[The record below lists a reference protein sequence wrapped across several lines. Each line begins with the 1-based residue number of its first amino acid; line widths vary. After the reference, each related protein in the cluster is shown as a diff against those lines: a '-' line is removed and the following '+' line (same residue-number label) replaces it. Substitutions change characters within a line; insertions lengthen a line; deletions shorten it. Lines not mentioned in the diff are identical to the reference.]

1 MNIATRVLL
10 ELQETTLLA
19 ARAARGLF
27 KRPRYIPES
36 IAQMDAIGVGSL
48 TIIILT
54 GFFTGGVLTLQ
65 TYPTLKYYGAQGQT
79 GYLVAL
85 SLIRELGPVLTAL
98 MVTGRVGSAIA
109 AELGSM
115 SVSQQID
122 AMRALGTDPVRKLV
136 TPRIIALLITLPLLT
151 VIGDVVGIV
160 GGWSVAGGLYG
171 MSSDMFFSS
180 VRDGISTDD
189 IIGGIIKPMV
199 FMASTDIEI
208 NPTTLPPSYDGQV
221 SEDAAESTFA
231 EVDDRER
238 AIPAIEFRDVHLSF
252 DERKVLNGLTFKV
265 MKGETK
271 IILGGSGCGKST
283 TIKLVLGLLK
293 PDSGQILVDGED
305 ITNYT
310 ELEMMRV
317 RKKIGMVFQ
326 EGALFDS
333 LSVYD
338 NVAFRLH
345 EQGVPEEEVEPE
357 VRRMLRFVNLEDA
370 IDKMPIELSGGMR
383 RRVGIARALVG
394 DPKIV
399 MFDEPTAGL
408 DPPTARTICEL
419 AMKLRD
425 LEDVS
430 SIFVTHEMNNLE
442 YLSSEYAV
450 VNDAGD
456 VVFELEGERLCLI
469 NTKVL
474 MLRDGQPIF
483 SGTDEA
489 LKKAEDP
496 YIQKFLR
503 GH

>member
-1 MNIATRVLL
+1 
-10 ELQETTLLA
+10 
-19 ARAARGLF
+19 
-27 KRPRYIPES
+27 
-36 IAQMDAIGVGSL
+36 
-48 TIIILT
+48 
-54 GFFTGGVLTLQ
+54 
-65 TYPTLKYYGAQGQT
+65 
-79 GYLVAL
+79 
-85 SLIRELGPVLTAL
+85 
-98 MVTGRVGSAIA
+98 
-109 AELGSM
+109 
-115 SVSQQID
+115 
-122 AMRALGTDPVRKLV
+122 
-136 TPRIIALLITLPLLT
+136 
-151 VIGDVVGIV
+151 
-160 GGWSVAGGLYG
+160 
-171 MSSDMFFSS
+171 
-180 VRDGISTDD
+180 
-189 IIGGIIKPMV
+189 
-199 FMASTDIEI
+199 MASTDVEI
-208 NPTTLPPSYDGQV
+208 DKSASPPFDGRV
-221 SEDAAESTFA
+221 SDEAAESTFA
-231 EVDDRER
+231 AEDDRDR
-238 AIPAIEFRDVHLSF
+238 AIPAIEFRDVHLAF
-252 DERKVLNGLTFKV
+252 DERSVLDGLSFKV

-293 PDSGQILVDGED
+293 PDSGRILVDGED
-305 ITNYT
+305 ITDFT

-419 AMKLRD
+419 AIKLRD

-450 VNDAGD
+450 VNDEGE
-456 VVFELEGERLCLI
+456 VIYEKEGERLCLI
-469 NTKVL
+469 NTKV
-474 MLRDGQPIF
+474 MMMRDGKPIF

-489 LKKAEDP
+489 LKKAEDR

>member
-1 MNIATRVLL
+1 
-10 ELQETTLLA
+10 
-19 ARAARGLF
+19 
-27 KRPRYIPES
+27 
-36 IAQMDAIGVGSL
+36 
-48 TIIILT
+48 
-54 GFFTGGVLTLQ
+54 
-65 TYPTLKYYGAQGQT
+65 
-79 GYLVAL
+79 
-85 SLIRELGPVLTAL
+85 
-98 MVTGRVGSAIA
+98 
-109 AELGSM
+109 
-115 SVSQQID
+115 
-122 AMRALGTDPVRKLV
+122 
-136 TPRIIALLITLPLLT
+136 
-151 VIGDVVGIV
+151 
-160 GGWSVAGGLYG
+160 
-171 MSSDMFFSS
+171 
-180 VRDGISTDD
+180 
-189 IIGGIIKPMV
+189 
-199 FMASTDIEI
+199 MASTDLNVTQPAIHS
-208 NPTTLPPSYDGQV
+208 TYDGQV

-231 EVDDRER
+231 EVDDRDR
-238 AIPAIEFRDVHLSF
+238 AIPAIEFRDVHLAF
-252 DERKVLNGLTFKV
+252 DGRKILDGLSFKV

-305 ITNYT
+305 ITNYD
-310 ELEMMRV
+310 EPQMMRV
-317 RKKIGMVFQ
+317 RKKIGMIFQ

-338 NVAFRLH
+338 NVAFKLH
-345 EQGVPEEEVEPE
+345 EQGVPEEEVEQE

-370 IDKMPIELSGGMR
+370 IDKMPAELSGGMR

-430 SIFVTHEMNNLE
+430 SIFVTHEMNNLG

-450 VNDAGD
+450 VNDEGE
-456 VVFELEGERLCLI
+456 VVFEKEGERLCLI

-474 MLRDGQPIF
+474 MMRDGDIIF
-483 SGTDEA
+483 SGTDET
-489 LKKAEDP
+489 LRQAEDP